1 MPGCLLCVFSFS
13 NASVEFES
21 SALYFDT
28 VEENI
33 LGGGGLCAIKYYWQ
47 CLVSL
52 KQYDGEG
59 IKRFGFFILFF
70 WSPVHYILVFHSVE
84 LLHTE

>member
-33 LGGGGLCAIKYYWQ
+33 LGGG
-47 CLVSL
+47 
-52 KQYDGEG
+52 
-59 IKRFGFFILFF
+59 
-70 WSPVHYILVFHSVE
+70 VFVQSNIIGSVW
-84 LLHTE
+84 

>member
-33 LGGGGLCAIKYYWQ
+33 LGGGGSLCNQILLAVFGK
-47 CLVSL
+47 L
-52 KQYDGEG
+52 KT
-59 IKRFGFFILFF
+59 I
-70 WSPVHYILVFHSVE
+70 
-84 LLHTE
+84 

>member
-33 LGGGGLCAIKYYWQ
+33 LGGGSLCNQILLA
-47 CLVSL
+47 VFGNL
-52 KQYDGEG
+52 KT
-59 IKRFGFFILFF
+59 I
-70 WSPVHYILVFHSVE
+70 
-84 LLHTE
+84 

>member
-1 MPGCLLCVFSFS
+1 MLYYPGVFVVCFWFS
-13 NASVEFES
+13 NAGVEFES

-33 LGGGGLCAIKYYWQ
+33 LGGLCAIKYYWR

-59 IKRFGFFILFF
+59 IKRFGF
-70 WSPVHYILVFHSVE
+70 HSVE

>member
-33 LGGGGLCAIKYYWQ
+33 LGGGG
-47 CLVSL
+47 
-52 KQYDGEG
+52 
-59 IKRFGFFILFF
+59 
-70 WSPVHYILVFHSVE
+70 VFVQSNIIGSVW
-84 LLHTE
+84 